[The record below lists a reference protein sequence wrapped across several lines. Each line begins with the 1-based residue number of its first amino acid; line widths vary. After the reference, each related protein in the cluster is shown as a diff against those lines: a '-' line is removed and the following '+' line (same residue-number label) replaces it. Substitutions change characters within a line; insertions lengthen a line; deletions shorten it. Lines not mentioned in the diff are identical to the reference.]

1 VKKPV
6 IVCVDDE
13 RTVLSSLQ
21 TELMDALGNE
31 YLIETAEGGED
42 ALALFEELLE
52 DNNEI
57 PLIISDCVMP
67 GMPGDELLK
76 RIHAIS
82 PKTFKILLTGQT
94 NTETV
99 INAVNHAKL
108 YRYIVKPWEMDDL
121 ALTVKEAIKSY
132 FKDKQ
137 LEEQNR
143 TLKQINATL
152 QERTLALSQALE
164 HLKATQQE
172 LVHSEKMATLGQL
185 IAGVAHE
192 INTPL
197 GAIQSSVENIA
208 SFLNQTLEHL
218 PTFFK
223 KICLEH
229 QQDFFALLKKSIQHE
244 TSLSSKEKRQ
254 LRRTLVDQ
262 LNEHSV
268 EDATIIADTLVEMGI
283 CDNIDTFLPLL
294 KAPKSQTILN
304 TAYQLASLQKST
316 QTIMAASERA
326 AKVVFALKS
335 FARYDSTDEKVPTNL
350 IEGIET
356 VLTLYHNQLKHGI
369 EVIKNYA
376 QLPPVWGY
384 PAELNQVWTNI
395 IHNALQAM
403 SYKGTL
409 KIDVTEQDNH
419 AIINITDSGIG
430 IPDEIKPK
438 IFEPFF
444 TTKPTGEGCG
454 LGLDIVKRII
464 DKHNGKITVESV
476 VGKTTL
482 TVYIP
487 INPNE
492 EKCHA

>member
-1 VKKPV
+1 
-6 IVCVDDE
+6 
-13 RTVLSSLQ
+13 
-21 TELMDALGNE
+21 
-31 YLIETAEGGED
+31 
-42 ALALFEELLE
+42 
-52 DNNEI
+52 
-57 PLIISDCVMP
+57 
-67 GMPGDELLK
+67 
-76 RIHAIS
+76 
-82 PKTFKILLTGQT
+82 
-94 NTETV
+94 
-99 INAVNHAKL
+99 
-108 YRYIVKPWEMDDL
+108 
-121 ALTVKEAIKSY
+121 
-132 FKDKQ
+132 
-137 LEEQNR
+137 
-143 TLKQINATL
+143 
-152 QERTLALSQALE
+152 
-164 HLKATQQE
+164 
-172 LVHSEKMATLGQL
+172 MATLGQL

-208 SFLNQTLEHL
+208 TFLNQTLEHL

-223 KICLEH
+223 EICLEH

-244 TSLSSKEKRQ
+244 TFLSSKEKRQ
-254 LRRTLVDQ
+254 LRKTMVRQ
-262 LNEHSV
+262 LDEHRV
-268 EDATIIADTLVEMGI
+268 EDATMIADTLVEMGI
-283 CDNIDTFLPLL
+283 CDNIEAFLPLL

-335 FARYDSTDEKVPTNL
+335 FARYDSSGEKVPTNL

-369 EVIKNYA
+369 EIIKNYA

-430 IPDEIKPK
+430 IPDEIKQK

-492 EKCHA
+492 EKRHA

>member
-1 VKKPV
+1 MKKPV

-21 TELMDALGNE
+21 TELMDALADE

-52 DNNEI
+52 DNYEI
-57 PLIISDCVMP
+57 PLIISDCMML

-76 RIHAIS
+76 RIHALS

-94 NTETV
+94 NTEAV
-99 INAVNHAKL
+99 VNALNHANL
-108 YRYIVKPWEMDDL
+108 YRHISKPWETSDL
-121 ALTVKEAIKSY
+121 VLTVSEAIKTY
-132 FKDKQ
+132 FKDQ
-137 LEEQNR
+137 LLDEQNKA
-143 TLKQINATL
+143 LKKVNATL
-152 QERTLALSQALE
+152 SQTLDN
-164 HLKATQQE
+164 LKATQQE
-172 LVHSEKMATLGQL
+172 LIQSEKMATLGQL

-208 SFLNQTLEHL
+208 TFLNQTLEHL

-223 KICLEH
+223 EICLEH

-244 TSLSSKEKRQ
+244 TFLSSKEKRQ
-254 LRRTLVDQ
+254 LRKTMVRQ
-262 LNEHSV
+262 LDEHRV
-268 EDATIIADTLVEMGI
+268 EDATMIADTLVEMGI
-283 CDNIDTFLPLL
+283 CDNIEAFLPLL

-335 FARYDSTDEKVPTNL
+335 FARYDSSGEKVPTNL

-369 EVIKNYA
+369 EIIKNYA

-430 IPDEIKPK
+430 IPDEIKQK

-454 LGLDIVKRII
+454 LGLDTVKRII

-492 EKCHA
+492 EKRHA

>member
-1 VKKPV
+1 MKKPV

-21 TELMDALGNE
+21 TELMDALADE

-52 DNNEI
+52 DNYEI
-57 PLIISDCVMP
+57 PLIISDCMMQ

-76 RIHAIS
+76 RIHALS

-94 NTETV
+94 NTEAV
-99 INAVNHAKL
+99 VNALNHANL
-108 YRYIVKPWEMDDL
+108 YRHISKPWETSDL
-121 ALTVKEAIKSY
+121 VLTVSEAIKTY
-132 FKDKQ
+132 FKDQ
-137 LEEQNR
+137 LLDEQNKA
-143 TLKQINATL
+143 LKKVNATL
-152 QERTLALSQALE
+152 SQTLDN
-164 HLKATQQE
+164 LKATQQE
-172 LVHSEKMATLGQL
+172 LIQSEKMATLGQL

-208 SFLNQTLEHL
+208 TFLNQTLEHL

-223 KICLEH
+223 EICLEH

-244 TSLSSKEKRQ
+244 TFLSSKEKRQ
-254 LRRTLVDQ
+254 LRKTMVRQ
-262 LNEHSV
+262 LEEHRV
-268 EDATIIADTLVEMGI
+268 EDATMIADTLVEMGI
-283 CDNIDTFLPLL
+283 CDNIEAFLPLL

-335 FARYDSTDEKVPTNL
+335 FARYDSSGEKVPTNL

-356 VLTLYHNQLKHGI
+356 VLTLYHNQLHGI
-369 EVIKNYA
+369 EIIKNYA

-409 KIDVTEQDNH
+409 KIDVNEQDNH
-419 AIINITDSGIG
+419 AIINITDSGLG
-430 IPDEIKPK
+430 IPDEIKQK

-454 LGLDIVKRII
+454 LGLDTVKRII

-492 EKCHA
+492 EKRHA

>member
-21 TELMDALGNE
+21 TELMDALADE

-52 DNNEI
+52 DNYEI
-57 PLIISDCVMP
+57 PLIISDCMML

-76 RIHAIS
+76 RIHALS

-94 NTETV
+94 NTEAV
-99 INAVNHAKL
+99 VNALNHANL
-108 YRYIVKPWEMDDL
+108 YRHISKPWETSDL
-121 ALTVKEAIKSY
+121 VLTVSEAIKTY
-132 FKDKQ
+132 FKDQ
-137 LEEQNR
+137 LLDEQNKA
-143 TLKQINATL
+143 LKKVNATL
-152 QERTLALSQALE
+152 SQTLDN
-164 HLKATQQE
+164 LKATQQE
-172 LVHSEKMATLGQL
+172 LIQSEKMATLGQL

-208 SFLNQTLEHL
+208 TFLNQTLEHL

-223 KICLEH
+223 EICLEH

-244 TSLSSKEKRQ
+244 TFLSSKEKRQ
-254 LRRTLVDQ
+254 LRKTMVRQ
-262 LNEHSV
+262 LDEHRV
-268 EDATIIADTLVEMGI
+268 EDATMIADTLVEMGI
-283 CDNIDTFLPLL
+283 CDNIEAFLPLL

-335 FARYDSTDEKVPTNL
+335 FARYDSSGEKVPTNL

-369 EVIKNYA
+369 EIIKNYA

-430 IPDEIKPK
+430 IPDEIKQK

-492 EKCHA
+492 EKRHA

>member
-1 VKKPV
+1 MKKPV

-21 TELMDALGNE
+21 TELMDALADE

-52 DNNEI
+52 DNYEI
-57 PLIISDCVMP
+57 PLIISDCMML

-76 RIHAIS
+76 RIHALS

-94 NTETV
+94 NTEAV
-99 INAVNHAKL
+99 VNALNHANL
-108 YRYIVKPWEMDDL
+108 YRHISKPWETSDL
-121 ALTVKEAIKSY
+121 VLTVSEAIKTY
-132 FKDKQ
+132 FKDQ
-137 LEEQNR
+137 LLDEQNKA
-143 TLKQINATL
+143 LKKVNATL
-152 QERTLALSQALE
+152 SQTLDN
-164 HLKATQQE
+164 LKATQQE
-172 LVHSEKMATLGQL
+172 LIQSEKMATLGQL

-208 SFLNQTLEHL
+208 TFLNQTLEHL

-223 KICLEH
+223 EICLEH

-244 TSLSSKEKRQ
+244 TFLSSKEKRQ
-254 LRRTLVDQ
+254 LRKTMVRQ
-262 LNEHSV
+262 LDEHRV
-268 EDATIIADTLVEMGI
+268 EDATMIADTLVEMGI
-283 CDNIDTFLPLL
+283 CDNIEAFLPLL

-335 FARYDSTDEKVPTNL
+335 FARYDSSGEKVPTNL

-369 EVIKNYA
+369 EIIKNYA

-430 IPDEIKPK
+430 IPDEIKQK

-492 EKCHA
+492 EKRHA